1 PETPRGASP
10 PERPRA
16 PESSRPPEYQRASE
30 KPPALREPPAPA
42 PSRALRTLARDR
54 EARLLLLAVTVSG
67 LGSSALFLVAGV
79 WVKELTGSDS
89 LAALCA
95 FALWLPSLAGPWL
108 GALADRLPRRGL
120 LVALQLATALL
131 LTPLLV
137 GAEGPAGVWLLLAVL
152 VLYGASGVI
161 EDAAQSALVAT
172 ALDPRALGSFNGLRM
187 TANEGMKLLAPLAGA
202 GVYTLWGGPRVVL
215 LDACTFLVAAL
226 VYARVR
232 VRAAAPAPPRP
243 SARAPRLL
251 PRVPAPRRLVLAAG
265 AAMALS
271 GTASASGYGLMAAMG
286 LPPAWLGVVSAA
298 QGAGSVVS
306 GVCAGGLLGR
316 LGPSRTTAL
325 GLALWAAGATLHS
338 LAHPAASLV
347 GAVLCGLGLP
357 LPLITAATEAQK
369 RAPAHLLGRATAT
382 ANTLM
387 FAPTALGPGSGCGPG
402 HGPGPARPVP
412 HDGPPGRHDGPHP
425 PPRTP
430 DLAGPLRTPNA
441 SAAPSRSR
449 NRRPSHHAEGGSR
462 PRPPADRRP
471 RPGRTPS
478 ARPPP
483 PCLAPSRPHPRP
495 FPPPPGLTPRPFSPP
510 PTPGRTAPGSARP
523 PRPSPRTGT
532 IRAPVHPR
540 TGGRVRPLRGGRAA

>member
-1 PETPRGASP
+1 MTGEPPAAPGN
-10 PERPRA
+10 PERPQPPTAPGNPERPQP

-30 KPPALREPPAPA
+30 SPPALREPPAPA

-298 QGAGSVVS
+298 QGVGSVVS

-357 LPLITAATEAQK
+357 LPLITAATEVQK

-387 FAPTALGPGSGCGPG
+387 FAPTALGQGAGAALVTALDPRAQYLTTALLAATTALIL
-402 HGPGPARPVP
+402 HL
-412 HDGPPGRHDGPHP
+412 GR
-425 PPRTP
+425 RTW
-430 DLAGPLRTPNA
+430 R
-441 SAAPSRSR
+441 
-449 NRRPSHHAEGGSR
+449 
-462 PRPPADRRP
+462 
-471 RPGRTPS
+471 GR
-478 ARPPP
+478 
-483 PCLAPSRPHPRP
+483 
-495 FPPPPGLTPRPFSPP
+495 
-510 PTPGRTAPGSARP
+510 
-523 PRPSPRTGT
+523 
-532 IRAPVHPR
+532 
-540 TGGRVRPLRGGRAA
+540 